1 MDTAMLRSLKIFNGM
16 DEKEIKRAAAA
27 LGVCER
33 VYKKGEIIFHAGNT
47 TDTMGMV
54 LSGSVII
61 ENNDLWGNRTILG
74 YIGKGQFFGET
85 YALLENTVL
94 LVDACANEDSCIVFF
109 KIGAVRSMAA
119 SGEPW
124 LVKLLSN
131 LLAISVRKNIALS
144 ERSFHTA
151 RKTSRAKLLSYLNF
165 ISLKKKSTEFD
176 IPFDRQQLADYLN
189 LERTALSKEL
199 GKMQNDGLITFRKN
213 HFVLNKTKSQGK

>member
-16 DEKEIKRAAAA
+16 DEKETARAAEA
-27 LGVCER
+27 LGICER
-33 VYKKGEIIFHAGNT
+33 AYKKGQIIFHAGKT

-61 ENNDLWGNRTILG
+61 ENNDVWGNRTILG

-94 LVDACANEDSCIVFF
+94 LVDACANEDSSIVFF

-124 LVKLLSN
+124 VVKLLSN
-131 LLAISVRKNIALS
+131 PRSISLRKNIALS
-144 ERSFHTA
+144 DGSFDTA
-151 RKTSRAKLLSYLNF
+151 PQMIRLPTLLSPHF
-165 ISLKKKSTEFD
+165 I
-176 IPFDRQQLADYLN
+176 
-189 LERTALSKEL
+189 
-199 GKMQNDGLITFRKN
+199 
-213 HFVLNKTKSQGK
+213 

>member
-47 TDTMGMV
+47 TDRMGMV

-74 YIGKGQFFGET
+74 YIGKGQFFAET

-94 LVDACANEDSCIVFF
+94 LVDACANEDSSIVFF

-131 LLAISVRKNIALS
+131 LLASPSA
-144 ERSFHTA
+144 
-151 RKTSRAKLLSYLNF
+151 KTSRCRSGAFTPPAK
-165 ISLKKKSTEFD
+165 
-176 IPFDRQQLADYLN
+176 RA
-189 LERTALSKEL
+189 A
-199 GKMQNDGLITFRKN
+199 QNSCRI
-213 HFVLNKTKSQGK
+213 